1 MANIIFKRGLLA
13 DLPSSINDGHVYVT
27 TDEKAMYVDINSTT
41 RIRLTDVVMLSDS
54 AQLTTMTEGIKNVN
68 QIYITPD
75 AKMYRWIKNQGGS
88 WQLQPLNAAQTI
100 DNIIQSYMTEAATTD
115 ATTTVT
121 SKLTGSSV
129 KSADIKF
136 ISEDTAQLVM
146 SGTTTTVG
154 SQTTGNITFTLS
166 KVKTT
171 AEIFAEQ
178 NGADTKLIIKNR
190 DKGVNAS
197 GTNVDT
203 LETTGTSVTLKAGTG
218 VTLSTQ
224 NGVVTIT
231 SGGGVQSISNAF
243 DANGQFV
250 TTVTQLDTTQV
261 ASTAITP
268 QITYGNTPT
277 SVQFLNGTA
286 TLQVYTKSEVDAKI
300 GEELKATN
308 SMTFKGGLDGTAA
321 TTSKNPLKALPTT
334 DVQVGDTYKVVK
346 AGTYGGQL
354 SKMGDMFIATA
365 KANATEQADGTLA
378 AADIEW
384 VYIPSGDETIHTY
397 SLIYD
402 SGTGAIQ
409 LKSTS
414 NDVTGSITSGN
425 SHITL
430 SGTGNNMV
438 VTHALVTTAKNT
450 GTAVT
455 QGSKETKTIGVVTS
469 VTTDDAGHVTAYT
482 VQDLTVVDTH
492 NQITSITF
500 SAVYTAATNV
510 LTSTVT
516 IADSDG
522 NQVSGNQQWD
532 SDTLQFG
539 VNGNVATI
547 DLVWGSF

>member
-88 WQLQPLNAAQTI
+88 WQLQPLNAVQTI

-224 NGVVTIT
+224 NGVITIT

-250 TTVTQLDTTQV
+250 TTVTQLDTTKV

-308 SMTFKGGLDGTAA
+308 SMTFKGGLDGTAS
-321 TTSKNPLKALPTT
+321 TSSTNPLKVLPTT
-334 DVQVGDTYKVVK
+334 GVQIGDTYKVVK
-346 AGTYGGQL
+346 AGTYDKQL

-438 VTHALVTTAKNT
+438 VTHALVTTAQNS

-522 NQVSGNQQWD
+522 NQVSGDQQWD

>member
-13 DLPSSINDGHVYVT
+13 DLPSTINDGHVYVT

-75 AKMYRWIKNQGGS
+75 AKMYRWLKNPSGS
-88 WQLQPLNAAQTI
+88 WQLQPLNAVQTI
-100 DNIIQSYMTEAATTD
+100 DNIINSYMTEAATTD

-121 SKLTGSSV
+121 SKLTGSSI

-321 TTSKNPLKALPTT
+321 TSSTNPLKTLPTT
-334 DVQVGDTYKVVK
+334 GVQVGDTYKVVK
-346 AGTYGGQL
+346 AGTYGSQL

-365 KANATEQADGTLA
+365 KANATE
-378 AADIEW
+378 
-384 VYIPSGDETIHTY
+384 
-397 SLIYD
+397 
-402 SGTGAIQ
+402 
-409 LKSTS
+409 
-414 NDVTGSITSGN
+414 
-425 SHITL
+425 
-430 SGTGNNMV
+430 
-438 VTHALVTTAKNT
+438 
-450 GTAVT
+450 
-455 QGSKETKTIGVVTS
+455 
-469 VTTDDAGHVTAYT
+469 
-482 VQDLTVVDTH
+482 
-492 NQITSITF
+492 
-500 SAVYTAATNV
+500 
-510 LTSTVT
+510 
-516 IADSDG
+516 
-522 NQVSGNQQWD
+522 
-532 SDTLQFG
+532 
-539 VNGNVATI
+539 
-547 DLVWGSF
+547 

>member
-41 RIRLTDVVMLSDS
+41 RIRLTDIVMLSDS
-54 AQLTTMTEGIKNVN
+54 AQLTTMTEGIKNAN

-75 AKMYRWIKNQGGS
+75 AKMYRWIKTQSGA
-88 WQLQPLNAAQTI
+88 WRLDPLNAPQTI

-121 SKLTGSSV
+121 SKLTGSSI

-203 LETTGTSVTLKAGTG
+203 LESTGTSVTLKAGTG

-243 DANGQFV
+243 NANGQFV
-250 TTVTQLDTTQV
+250 TTVTQLDQTQV

-321 TTSKNPLKALPTT
+321 TSSTNPLKVLPTT
-334 DVQVGDTYKVVK
+334 GVQIGDTYKVVK

-365 KANATEQADGTLA
+365 KANATEQTDGTLA

-402 SGTGAIQ
+402 SGTNAIQ

-438 VTHALVTTAKNT
+438 VTHALVTTAQNS

-500 SAVYTAATNV
+500 SSVYTAATNV
-510 LTSTVT
+510 LTNTVT
-516 IADSDG
+516 IADADG
-522 NQVSGNQQWD
+522 NQVSGSQQWD

>member
-321 TTSKNPLKALPTT
+321 TTSTNPLKALPTT
-334 DVQVGDTYKVVK
+334 GVQVGDTYKVVK

-438 VTHALVTTAKNT
+438 VTHALVTTAQNS

>member
-13 DLPSSINDGHVYVT
+13 DLPSTINDGHVYVT

-75 AKMYRWIKNQGGS
+75 AKMYRWLKNPSGS
-88 WQLQPLNAAQTI
+88 WQLQPLNAVQTI
-100 DNIIQSYMTEAATTD
+100 DNIINSYMTEAATTD

-321 TTSKNPLKALPTT
+321 TSSTNPLKTLPTT
-334 DVQVGDTYKVVK
+334 GVQVGDTYKVVK

-438 VTHALVTTAKNT
+438 VTHALVTTAQNS